1 MAHFDEL
8 PSGEGDEQERR
19 LMRDLHRMYHSQIDD
34 AQPLSHVRRRLAE
47 SRVSVVHDPT
57 SAPQRQDMLSI
68 HRERPRSVK
77 SAPASLSVSKTWQQ
91 RVGIIAAGLF
101 VTLLVGSLIIVLAR
115 ARQSSSGTPGI
126 AGHFEALSSIHMLDV
141 QTGWAVTTKG
151 HIIRTT
157 DGGVHWKNVTPRYP
171 VTAGRQ
177 QVVADFFTF
186 SIAWVAVSQTDAG
199 GTTTV
204 FVFRT
209 TDGGQTW
216 QDTTI
221 QQTSPIYQITF
232 VDSRHGWMLSKQV
245 DLASAEVVAILRT
258 TDGGKTW
265 TVVSSAL
272 PASTDTP
279 PPGQL
284 PFGGDKTGI
293 GFLDALTG
301 WVTGSFPLNGY
312 VFLYITHDGG
322 ATWNRQTFLFSP
334 DKASTQIS
342 TRPPTF
348 FTATEGI
355 LPVSF
360 VTETAS
366 SLDFYVTHDGGATW
380 QSTTPLAASA
390 TIADVID
397 MEHGW
402 ASDGTLLYVTSD
414 GGQHWAKLAPGG
426 DFQHVTRLDFVSGSI
441 AWAIGAIGSHVPS
454 LLKTMD
460 GGKTWTVIPY
470 TIS

>member
-8 PSGEGDEQERR
+8 PSGAGDEQEQR
-19 LMRDLHRMYHSQIDD
+19 LMRDLHRMYHHEIED
-34 AQPLSHVRRRLAE
+34 AQPLAHVRRRLTE
-47 SRVSVVHDPT
+47 SRVSMVHDST
-57 SAPQRQDMLSI
+57 SAPQGQDMLSMQ
-68 HRERPRSVK
+68 RERPRRVK
-77 SAPASLSVSKTWQQ
+77 STPANLSVRKTWQQ
-91 RVGIIAAGLF
+91 RMGIIAAGVF
-101 VTLLVGSLIIVLAR
+101 VTLLVGSLIVVLAS
-115 ARQSSSGTPGI
+115 ARQSSSGTPGR

-141 QTGWAVTTKG
+141 QTGWAVTAKG

-157 DGGVHWKNVTPRYP
+157 DGGVHWKNVTPSYP

-177 QVVADFFTF
+177 QVAADFFTF
-186 SIAWVAVSQTDAG
+186 FIAWVAVSQTDAG

-209 TDGGQTW
+209 TNGGQTW

-245 DLASAEVVAILRT
+245 DLASAEAVAILRT
-258 TDGGKTW
+258 SDGGKTW

-284 PFGGDKTGI
+284 PFGGDKAGI

-312 VFLYITHDGG
+312 VFLYLTHDGG
-322 ATWNRQTFLFSP
+322 ATWNRQTFPFSP
-334 DKASTQIS
+334 DKASTHIS

-360 VTETAS
+360 VAETAS
-366 SLDFYVTHDGGATW
+366 SLEFYVTHDGGATW
-380 QSTTPLAASA
+380 QSTTAIAASA
-390 TIADVID
+390 TSADFID
-397 MEHGW
+397 MEHGL

-414 GGQHWAKLAPGG
+414 GGHQWAKLAPGG
-426 DFQHVTRLDFVSGSI
+426 DFQHVTRLDFVSSSI
-441 AWAIGAIGSHVPS
+441 AWAIGVRGSHVPS

>member
-1 MAHFDEL
+1 MPHFDEY
-8 PSGEGDEQERR
+8 PSGAGDEQEQR
-19 LMRDLHRMYHSQIDD
+19 LLRDLHRMYHSEIED
-34 AQPLSHVRRRLAE
+34 AQPLAHVRRRLAE

-57 SAPQRQDMLSI
+57 STPQGQDLLSM
-68 HRERPRSVK
+68 HRGPGREK
-77 SAPASLSVSKTWQQ
+77 SAPASLSERKTWRQ
-91 RVGIIAAGLF
+91 RAGIFAAGLL
-101 VTLLVGSLIIVLAR
+101 VMLLVGSLIVVLAR
-115 ARQSSSGTPGI
+115 ARQSSSGTSGR
-126 AGHFEALSSIHMLDV
+126 AGHVEALASIHMLDA
-141 QTGWAVTTKG
+141 QTGWAVTAKG

-157 DGGVHWKNVTPRYP
+157 DGGVHWKNVTPKYP
-171 VTAGRQ
+171 VSAGQ
-177 QVVADFFTF
+177 LKVVADFFTI
-186 SIAWVAVSQTDAG
+186 SIAWVAVSRADAD

-204 FVFRT
+204 FAFRT

-221 QQTSPIYQITF
+221 QHTSPIYQITF

-245 DLASAEVVAILRT
+245 DLASAEAVAILHT
-258 TDGGKTW
+258 TDGGQTW

-284 PFGGDKTGI
+284 PFGGDKAGI

-312 VFLYITHDGG
+312 VFLYMTHDGG
-322 ATWNRQTFLFSP
+322 VTWNRQTFLFSP
-334 DKASTQIS
+334 DKASTNIS
-342 TRPPTF
+342 SRPPTF

-414 GGQHWAKLAPGG
+414 GGQHWAKLTPGG
-426 DFQHVTRLDFVSGSI
+426 VFQHVTRLGFVSSSI
-441 AWAIGAIGSHVPS
+441 GWAIGARGSLVPS

-470 TIS
+470 TIT

>member
-1 MAHFDEL
+1 MPHFDEL
-8 PSGEGDEQERR
+8 PSSEGDEQEQR
-19 LMRDLHRMYHSQIDD
+19 LMRDLHRMYHSEIED
-34 AQPLSHVRRRLAE
+34 AQPLAHVRRRLAE
-47 SRVSVVHDPT
+47 SRVSVVHDPADT
-57 SAPQRQDMLSI
+57 AQHGLPSA
-68 HRERPRSVK
+68 HREGIGTVNSTHSTVSVGR
-77 SAPASLSVSKTWQQ
+77 TWQQ
-91 RVGIIAAGLF
+91 RLGMITAVLF
-101 VTLLVGSLIIVLAR
+101 VTVLVGSLIVVLAR

-126 AGHFEALSSIHMLDV
+126 VGHFEALSSIHMLNV
-141 QTGWAVTTKG
+141 QTGWAVTAKG

-157 DGGVHWKNVTPRYP
+157 DAGVHWKNVTPRYP
-171 VTAGRQ
+171 VTAGQ
-177 QVVADFFTF
+177 QKVVADFFTF
-186 SIAWVAVSQTDAG
+186 SIAWVAVSQTDAD

-232 VDSRHGWMLSKQV
+232 VDFQHGWMLSKQV

-284 PFGGDKTGI
+284 PFGGDKAGL
-293 GFLDALTG
+293 GFLDTRTG
-301 WVTGSFPLNGY
+301 WITGSFPVGGY
-312 VFLYITHDGG
+312 VFLYVTHDGG

-390 TIADVID
+390 TIADFID
-397 MEHGW
+397 MDHGW

-414 GGQHWAKLAPGG
+414 GGQQWAKLAPGG
-426 DFQHVTRLDFVSGSI
+426 GFQHVTRLDFVSSSI
-441 AWAIGAIGSHVPS
+441 GWAIGATGSHVPS
-454 LLKTMD
+454 LLKTVD

>member
-1 MAHFDEL
+1 M
-8 PSGEGDEQERR
+8 
-19 LMRDLHRMYHSQIDD
+19 
-34 AQPLSHVRRRLAE
+34 
-47 SRVSVVHDPT
+47 
-57 SAPQRQDMLSI
+57 
-68 HRERPRSVK
+68 
-77 SAPASLSVSKTWQQ
+77 
-91 RVGIIAAGLF
+91 
-101 VTLLVGSLIIVLAR
+101 
-115 ARQSSSGTPGI
+115 
-126 AGHFEALSSIHMLDV
+126 
-141 QTGWAVTTKG
+141 
-151 HIIRTT
+151 
-157 DGGVHWKNVTPRYP
+157 
-171 VTAGRQ
+171 
-177 QVVADFFTF
+177 ADFFTV
-186 SIAWVAVSQTDAG
+186 SIAWVAVSQADAG
-199 GTTTV
+199 ETTTV

-221 QQTSPIYQITF
+221 QQTSPIYQVTL
-232 VDSRHGWMLSKQV
+232 VDSQHGWMLAKQV
-245 DLASAEVVAILRT
+245 DLASAEAVAILRT

-284 PFGGDKTGI
+284 PFGGDKAGI

-312 VFLYITHDGG
+312 VFLYETQDGG

-334 DKASTQIS
+334 DKASTHIAS
-342 TRPPTF
+342 RSPTF

-414 GGQHWAKLAPGG
+414 GGQHWAKLTPGG
-426 DFQHVTRLDFVSGSI
+426 DFQHVTRLDFVSSSI
-441 AWAIGAIGSHVPS
+441 GWAIGARGSHVPS